1 MDVPEWFSDS
11 AKQQSESEQDT
22 PENTWTFVNTDTVWK
37 YLQKKKKKK
46 KNKKKK
52 KKKKNLSK

>member
-1 MDVPEWFSDS
+1 MERRKEFKLEGLPGRVRDAAWASL
-11 AKQQSESEQDT
+11 QDT

-46 KNKKKK
+46 
-52 KKKKNLSK
+52 L